1 VLALPGQFRYGF
13 SRQKELP
20 NLGANMKLRTILF
33 IYLVVLAI
41 VDMVIPVPIMGL
53 ILMYVLLKKPVWFK
67 KSVLEIYN
75 D

>member
-1 VLALPGQFRYGF
+1 
-13 SRQKELP
+13 
-20 NLGANMKLRTILF
+20 MKLRTILF

-53 ILMYVLLKKPVWFK
+53 ILMYVLLRKPVWFK

>member
-1 VLALPGQFRYGF
+1 
-13 SRQKELP
+13 
-20 NLGANMKLRTILF
+20 MKGLKMIWL
-33 IYLVVLAI
+33 YLITLAI

-53 ILMYVLLKKPVWFK
+53 ILMYVLLRKPVWFK